1 MSAMRRSFERQA
13 RRRLAGLALAVCV
26 APAALG
32 GCAVVTVAGAAVS
45 VAGTAVGVG
54 ASVVGLAA
62 DAAVG
67 TVRLGGKAI
76 GAAADAVIPD
86 GTP

>member
-1 MSAMRRSFERQA
+1 MSSSTSSPVRSVA
-13 RRRLAGLALAVCV
+13 LAGALSL
-26 APAALG
+26 AALFLS

-45 VAGTAVGVG
+45 LAATG
-54 ASVVGLAA
+54 AGLAV

-67 TVRLGGKAI
+67 AAKLTGAAV

-86 GTP
+86 QE

>member
-1 MSAMRRSFERQA
+1 MRSPSEGA
-13 RRRLAGLALAVCV
+13 RPCRRLAGLALAACI
-26 APAALG
+26 ATALSGLG
-32 GCAVVTVAGAAVS
+32 GCAVVSVAGAAVS

-76 GAAADAVIPD
+76 GAAADAVTPD
-86 GTP
+86 GTR

>member
-1 MSAMRRSFERQA
+1 MASPLEDTPG
-13 RRRLAGLALAVCV
+13 RRRLAGPALAVC
-26 APAALG
+26 AAIALSGLG
-32 GCAVVTVAGAAVS
+32 GCAVIGVAGAAVS

-76 GAAADAVIPD
+76 GAAADAVLPD
-86 GTP
+86 PAP